1 MNAESVEIDRTVW
14 QTTCRIYISRR
25 PCVRVRARAL
35 ARMRFGG
42 GGCTPK
48 ISNSVV
54 YGPIKCATSV
64 RARLIGRMSIN
75 PYITF
80 FFDPAADA
88 PAACECECR
97 AVPCVRA
104 VCVCK
109 RAARAISGRGLALR
123 MVVCTSRAQLCAP
136 SIAHTI
142 GSN

>member
-1 MNAESVEIDRTVW
+1 MRKVLKSTELFGRQHVA
-14 QTTCRIYISRR
+14 YISLDD
-25 PCVRVRARAL
+25 PVCVSARAH
-35 ARMRFGG
+35 ARMRFGGG

-48 ISNSVV
+48 ISKSVV

-88 PAACECECR
+88 PSVSA
-97 AVPCVRA
+97 CVRA